1 MRKFF
6 IPLVLMLLL
15 AVASC
20 QQKGK
25 VQTTELKNPLEN
37 LVDSYM
43 KAHPEYLNNDITK
56 EEGDKY
62 FQKIIVD
69 TTKNYLAGIPLT
81 LRTIN
86 KNGNSYVGQF
96 YSWRYISGYDFKAPV
111 KALYCDVVAIIPDS
125 LVRTLKEGENYVL
138 KGNVI
143 ERMANIEVMKT
154 ILGKNTIAITDEF
167 GIRKDDIYD
176 DKYEVNLG
184 LLFFNLKGISLYN
197 GQRL

>member
-69 TTKNYLAGIPLT
+69 TTKNYLAGIPLK
-81 LRTIN
+81 LQTIN

-96 YSWRYISGYDFKAPV
+96 NSWGSVRGYDFKAPV
-111 KALYCDVVAIIPDS
+111 VGLNCDVIAIIPDS
-125 LVRTLKEGENYVL
+125 LVRTLKEGENYIL
-138 KGNVI
+138 KGNII
-143 ERMANIEVMKT
+143 ERMANIEVMET
-154 ILGKNTIAITDEF
+154 ILGKKTIAITDVF
-167 GIRKDDIYD
+167 GIRKDDIYN

-184 LLFFNLKGISLYN
+184 LLFFNLEGISLYN
-197 GQRL
+197 GHRL

>member
-6 IPLVLMLLL
+6 IPLVLMLML

-86 KNGNSYVGQF
+86 KNGNSYIGQF
-96 YSWRYISGYDFKAPV
+96 YSWHNISGYNFKAPV
-111 KALYCDVVAIIPDS
+111 ENLYCDVVAIIPDS
-125 LVRTLKEGENYVL
+125 LVRTLKEDENYVL

-143 ERMANIEVMKT
+143 ERMANIEVMET
-154 ILGKNTIAITDEF
+154 ILGKNTIAITNEF
-167 GIRKDDIYD
+167 GIRKDNIYS

-184 LLFFNLKGISLYN
+184 LLFFNLEGISLYN
-197 GQRL
+197 GHRR